1 MFIADVSDCMPI
13 CLLFWRPLNSENY
26 HFDNHPYTCQKL
38 IDVFFQDVLG
48 LFTRDCRPE
57 KLHTISLNPYV
68 ESRQPL
74 VVHPMNFNVKSLQLV
89 HVDVNADL
97 SSRLK
102 GYFWDV
108 WNLFDCLC
116 LLLFILAIILRSIK
130 VVCYIYINILI
141 LILLTGIELVMYRYS

>member
-1 MFIADVSDCMPI
+1 M
-13 CLLFWRPLNSENY
+13 
-26 HFDNHPYTCQKL
+26 Q
-38 IDVFFQDVLG
+38 
-48 LFTRDCRPE
+48 
-57 KLHTISLNPYV
+57 TISC
-68 ESRQPL
+68 
-74 VVHPMNFNVKSLQLV
+74 FQLV

-130 VVCYIYINILI
+130 VKFSKLSMTGNIINV
-141 LILLTGIELVMYRYS
+141 G